1 MNAARH
7 MTRLLNGSGL
17 AVVVGALLAG
27 GAAAEDSERHEENN
41 AASTL
46 VVAQTPE
53 TGDVDFSPNMM
64 ADAAEEAKRIEV
76 RRERRAR
83 ERAQRSSG
91 PMFTPTTN
99 YDITAVFGQGGGRW
113 SSGQHT
119 GLDFAAPT
127 GTPVF
132 SALAGKVVE
141 AGWGGAYGNHV
152 VVKHDGTKTL
162 YAHLNS
168 VGVKKGQSVLR
179 GERIGSVGS
188 TGNSSGP
195 HLHFEVLRKG
205 DPRDPQAF
213 L

>member
-27 GAAAEDSERHEENN
+27 GAAAEDSERHDATN
-41 AASTL
+41 
-46 VVAQTPE
+46 VATPE
-53 TGDVDFSPNMM
+53 VSQTDAPSGFTPDMM
-64 ADAAEEAKRIEV
+64 AEAADKAKQIEV

-91 PMFTPTTN
+91 RMFTPTTN
-99 YDITAVFGQGGGRW
+99 YDITAVFGQAGWRW

>member
-1 MNAARH
+1 MNATRH

-27 GAAAEDSERHEENN
+27 GAAAEESERHDEIN
-41 AASTL
+41 AAPTP
-46 VVAQTPE
+46 VVAQTDDPGF
-53 TGDVDFSPNMM
+53 TPDLM

-99 YDITAVFGQGGGRW
+99 YDITAVFGQAGGRW

-141 AGWGGAYGNHV
+141 AGWGGAYGNHIV
-152 VVKHDGTKTL
+152 IKHDGTKTL
-162 YAHLNS
+162 YAHLNR
-168 VGVKKGQSVLR
+168 VDVKKGQSVLR
-179 GERIGSVGS
+179 GEKIGAVGS

-195 HLHFEVLRKG
+195 HLHFEVLVEGKNV
-205 DPRDPQAF
+205 DPERF
-213 L
+213 INF